1 MVAAAKQARTM
12 PSKDKRW
19 LIVDATMRRHGY
31 AGNSLIETLHV
42 AQESFAYLDEDA
54 LRFVASSL
62 SLPLSKVY
70 GVATFY
76 HHFTLKPQ
84 GEHTCVV
91 CMGTACYIK
100 SAAQLLTALEQTYH
114 VKAGQTTK
122 DEKAVRVDGAV
133 SRLVRPGPRG
143 GVRRG
148 SRRQNRQLPICWPV
162 LQSRWEMTAEEL
174 DQIAEDERGIQ
185 RPLPPQA
192 ARLHGRWLPLPA

>member
-1 MVAAAKQARTM
+1 M

-19 LIVDATMRRHGY
+19 LIVDATMRRYGY
-31 AGNSLIETLHV
+31 AGSSLIETLHV

-100 SAAQLLTALEQTYH
+100 GAPQLLEAVHKDLGLAPGETTSDGKVSLLTARCVGSCGLAPAVVCDQE
-114 VKAGQTTK
+114 VAGKVTPQ
-122 DEKAVRVDGAV
+122 
-133 SRLVRPGPRG
+133 
-143 GVRRG
+143 
-148 SRRQNRQLPICWPV
+148 QLRERF
-162 LQSRWEMTAEEL
+162 SRWT
-174 DQIAEDERGIQ
+174 
-185 RPLPPQA
+185 RP
-192 ARLHGRWLPLPA
+192 